1 MKIKNHIPN
10 AITLLNLL
18 SGCLSI
24 VSAFEGDLVG
34 SAYFIFLAA
43 VLDFLDGTFAR
54 ILNARTEIGKQLDSL
69 ADMVSFGLAPGFI
82 LFHLI
87 SNSLIVTGLQITDNI
102 LPYIAFLIP
111 VFSAVRLAKFNIDT
125 MQENSF
131 IGLPTPANAILIASF
146 PLILFYENENSFI
159 TLNIL
164 QNTWVLISLSVLLSI
179 LLVVNLPLM
188 SLKFKTMKFTDN
200 LSRYIFLFLS
210 IILLIAFKF
219 LAIPIVILLYI
230 IVSIFGEKQGIV
242 GNSGNKGN
250 DGNKGNKGNTGN
262 DNQMTIE

>member
-1 MKIKNHIPN
+1 MKIKIHIPN

-18 SGCLSI
+18 SGCFSI

-34 SAYFIFLAA
+34 AAYFIFLAS

-87 SNSLIVTGLQITDNI
+87 NNSLIITGLQITDNV

-111 VFSAVRLAKFNIDT
+111 VFSALRLAKFNIDT
-125 MQENSF
+125 KQEFGF

-146 PLILFYENENSFI
+146 PLILFYELENSFI
-159 TLNIL
+159 SLNIL
-164 QNTWVLISLSVLLSI
+164 QNTWILISISILLSVLL
-179 LLVVNLPLM
+179 VAKLPLL
-188 SLKFKTMKFTDN
+188 SLKFKSISFSDN
-200 LSRYIFLFLS
+200 KSRYTFLLLS
-210 IILLIAFKF
+210 VILLVILKF
-219 LAIPIVILLYI
+219 LAIPLIILLYVI
-230 IVSIFGEKQGIV
+230 ISVIENILEYQTGK
-242 GNSGNKGN
+242 N
-250 DGNKGNKGNTGN
+250 NTGN
-262 DNQMTIE
+262 KDH

>member
-1 MKIKNHIPN
+1 MKIKIHIPN

-18 SGCLSI
+18 SGCFSI

-34 SAYFIFLAA
+34 AAYFIFLAA

-87 SNSLIVTGLQITDNI
+87 NNSLIITGLQITDNV

-111 VFSAVRLAKFNIDT
+111 VFSAFRLAKFNIDT
-125 MQENSF
+125 KQEFGF

-146 PLILFYENENSFI
+146 PLILFYELENSFI
-159 TLNIL
+159 SLNIL
-164 QNTWVLISLSVLLSI
+164 QNTWILISISILLSVLL
-179 LLVVNLPLM
+179 VAKLPLL
-188 SLKFKTMKFTDN
+188 SLKFKSISFSDN
-200 LSRYIFLFLS
+200 KSRYTFLLLS
-210 IILLIAFKF
+210 VILLVILKF
-219 LAIPIVILLYI
+219 LAIPLIILLYVI
-230 IVSIFGEKQGIV
+230 ISVIENILEYQTGK
-242 GNSGNKGN
+242 N
-250 DGNKGNKGNTGN
+250 NTGN
-262 DNQMTIE
+262 KDH

>member
-1 MKIKNHIPN
+1 MHIPN

-18 SGCLSI
+18 SGCFSI

-34 SAYFIFLAA
+34 AAYFIFLAS

-87 SNSLIVTGLQITDNI
+87 NNSLIITGLQITDNV

-111 VFSAVRLAKFNIDT
+111 VFSAFRLAKFNIDT
-125 MQENSF
+125 KQEFGF

-146 PLILFYENENSFI
+146 PLILFYELENSFI
-159 TLNIL
+159 SLNIL
-164 QNTWVLISLSVLLSI
+164 QNTWILISISILLSVLL
-179 LLVVNLPLM
+179 VAKLPLL
-188 SLKFKTMKFTDN
+188 SLKFKSISFSDN
-200 LSRYIFLFLS
+200 KSRYTFLLLS
-210 IILLIAFKF
+210 IILLVILKF
-219 LAIPIVILLYI
+219 LAIPLIILLYVI
-230 IVSIFGEKQGIV
+230 ISVIENILEYQTGK
-242 GNSGNKGN
+242 N
-250 DGNKGNKGNTGN
+250 NTGN
-262 DNQMTIE
+262 KDH

>member
-1 MKIKNHIPN
+1 MHIPN

-18 SGCLSI
+18 SGCFSI

-34 SAYFIFLAA
+34 AAYFIFLAS

-87 SNSLIVTGLQITDNI
+87 NNSLIITGLQITDNV

-111 VFSAVRLAKFNIDT
+111 VFSAFRLAKFNIDT
-125 MQENSF
+125 KQEFGF

-146 PLILFYENENSFI
+146 PLILFYELENSFI
-159 TLNIL
+159 SLNIL
-164 QNTWVLISLSVLLSI
+164 QNTWILISISILLSVLL
-179 LLVVNLPLM
+179 VAKLPLL
-188 SLKFKTMKFTDN
+188 SLKFKSISFSDN
-200 LSRYIFLFLS
+200 KSRYTFLLLS
-210 IILLIAFKF
+210 VILLVILKF
-219 LAIPIVILLYI
+219 LAIPLIILLYVI
-230 IVSIFGEKQGIV
+230 ISVIENILEYQTGK
-242 GNSGNKGN
+242 N
-250 DGNKGNKGNTGN
+250 NTGN
-262 DNQMTIE
+262 KDH

>member
-1 MKIKNHIPN
+1 MKVKIHIPN

-18 SGCLSI
+18 SGCFSI
-24 VSAFEGDLVG
+24 VSAFEGDLIG
-34 SAYFIFLAA
+34 AAYFIFLAA
-43 VLDFLDGTFAR
+43 ILDFMDGTFAR

-87 SNSLIVTGLQITDNI
+87 NNSLIIGGMQITDNF
-102 LPYIAFLIP
+102 LPFIAFLIP

-125 MQENSF
+125 EQENSF

-164 QNTWVLISLSVLLSI
+164 QNLWVLISVSVLLSVLLI
-179 LLVVNLPLM
+179 AKLPLM
-188 SLKFKTMKFTDN
+188 SLKFKTLKFSDN
-200 LSRYIFLFLS
+200 LSRYIFMILS
-210 IILLIAFKF
+210 IVLLIGLKF
-219 LAIPIVILLYI
+219 HAIPLVIFLYI
-230 IVSIFGEKQGIV
+230 AVSVGIRY
-242 GNSGNKGN
+242 KGN
-250 DGNKGNKGNTGN
+250 MENNRITRK
-262 DNQMTIE
+262 

>member
-1 MKIKNHIPN
+1 MKIKIHIPN

-18 SGCLSI
+18 SGCFSI

-34 SAYFIFLAA
+34 AAYFIFLAS

-87 SNSLIVTGLQITDNI
+87 NNSLIITGLQITDNV

-111 VFSAVRLAKFNIDT
+111 VFSAFRLAKFNIDT
-125 MQENSF
+125 KQEFGF

-146 PLILFYENENSFI
+146 PLILFYELENSFI
-159 TLNIL
+159 SLNIL
-164 QNTWVLISLSVLLSI
+164 QNTWILISISILLSVLL
-179 LLVVNLPLM
+179 VAKLPLL
-188 SLKFKTMKFTDN
+188 SLKFKSISFSDN
-200 LSRYIFLFLS
+200 KSRYTFLLLS
-210 IILLIAFKF
+210 VILLVILKF
-219 LAIPIVILLYI
+219 LAIPLIILLYVI
-230 IVSIFGEKQGIV
+230 ISVIENILEYQTGK
-242 GNSGNKGN
+242 N
-250 DGNKGNKGNTGN
+250 NTGN
-262 DNQMTIE
+262 KDH

>member
-1 MKIKNHIPN
+1 MKIKNLIPN

-18 SGCLSI
+18 CGCFSI
-24 VSAFEGDLVG
+24 VSAFEGDLIG

-87 SNSLIVTGLQITDNI
+87 SNSLIVTGMQITDNVF
-102 LPYIAFLIP
+102 PYFAFFVP

-125 MQENSF
+125 KQKNSF

-159 TLNIL
+159 TINIL
-164 QNTWVLISLSVLLSI
+164 QNTWVLISLSVVLSI
-179 LLVVNLPLM
+179 LLVVNLPLL
-188 SLKFKTMKFTDN
+188 SLKFKTMKFSDN
-200 LSRYIFLFLS
+200 LNRYIFLFLS
-210 IILLIAFKF
+210 IILLIALKF
-219 LAIPIVILLYI
+219 HAIPIVILLYI
-230 IVSIFGEKQGIV
+230 IVSIFGEHQGIV
-242 GNSGNKGN
+242 GNRVNMGNKENRENKGN
-250 DGNKGNKGNTGN
+250 DN
-262 DNQMTIE
+262 

>member
-1 MKIKNHIPN
+1 MKIKIHIPN

-18 SGCLSI
+18 SGCFSI

-34 SAYFIFLAA
+34 AAYFIFLAA

-87 SNSLIVTGLQITDNI
+87 NNSLIITGLQITDNV

-111 VFSAVRLAKFNIDT
+111 VFSALRLAKFNIDT
-125 MQENSF
+125 KQEFGF

-146 PLILFYENENSFI
+146 PLILFYELENSFI
-159 TLNIL
+159 SLNIL
-164 QNTWVLISLSVLLSI
+164 QNTWILISISILLSVLL
-179 LLVVNLPLM
+179 VAKLPLL
-188 SLKFKTMKFTDN
+188 SLKFKSISFSDN
-200 LSRYIFLFLS
+200 KSRYTFLLLS
-210 IILLIAFKF
+210 VILLVILKF
-219 LAIPIVILLYI
+219 LAIPLIILLYVI
-230 IVSIFGEKQGIV
+230 ISVIENILEYQTGK
-242 GNSGNKGN
+242 N
-250 DGNKGNKGNTGN
+250 NTGN
-262 DNQMTIE
+262 KDH

>member
-1 MKIKNHIPN
+1 MHIPN

-18 SGCLSI
+18 SGCFSI

-34 SAYFIFLAA
+34 SAYFVFLAA

-87 SNSLIVTGLQITDNI
+87 NDSLIISGMQITDNF
-102 LPYIAFLIP
+102 LPYIAFLVP

-125 MQENSF
+125 NQENSF

-146 PLILFYENENSFI
+146 PLILYYENQNSFI

-164 QNTWVLISLSVLLSI
+164 QNTWVLISLSVLLSG
-179 LLVVNLPLM
+179 LLVANLQLM
-188 SLKFKTMKFTDN
+188 SLKFKSLNFSDN
-200 LSRYIFLFLS
+200 LSKYIFLILS
-210 IILLIAFKF
+210 IILLISLKF
-219 LAIPIVILLYI
+219 LAIPIVILLYVV
-230 IVSIFGEKQGIV
+230 VSVISNIREYQGDK
-242 GNSGNKGN
+242 GNRGNK
-250 DGNKGNKGNTGN
+250 DH
-262 DNQMTIE
+262 

>member
-1 MKIKNHIPN
+1 MHIPN

-18 SGCLSI
+18 SGCFSI

-34 SAYFIFLAA
+34 AAYFIFLAS

-87 SNSLIVTGLQITDNI
+87 NNSLIITGLQITDNV

-111 VFSAVRLAKFNIDT
+111 VFSALRLAKFNIDT
-125 MQENSF
+125 KQEFGF

-146 PLILFYENENSFI
+146 PLILFYELENSFI
-159 TLNIL
+159 SLNIL
-164 QNTWVLISLSVLLSI
+164 QNTWILISISILLSVLL
-179 LLVVNLPLM
+179 VAKLPLL
-188 SLKFKTMKFTDN
+188 SLKFKSISFSDN
-200 LSRYIFLFLS
+200 KSRYTFLLLS
-210 IILLIAFKF
+210 IILLVILKF
-219 LAIPIVILLYI
+219 LAIPLIILLYVI
-230 IVSIFGEKQGIV
+230 ISVIENILEYQTGK
-242 GNSGNKGN
+242 N
-250 DGNKGNKGNTGN
+250 NTGN
-262 DNQMTIE
+262 KDH